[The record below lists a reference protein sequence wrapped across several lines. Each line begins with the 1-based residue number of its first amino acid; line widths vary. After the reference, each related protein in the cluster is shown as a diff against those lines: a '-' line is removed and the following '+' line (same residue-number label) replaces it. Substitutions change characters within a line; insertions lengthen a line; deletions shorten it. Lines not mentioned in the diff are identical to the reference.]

1 MSLKYS
7 KRTHMIKLFKRFPS
21 GLLLGVIFLG
31 LSWQLAAQQW
41 PDPRNK
47 TSSSIRAG
55 FNGSLIY
62 PGFRGGLEFPV
73 KRIVFTRFR
82 GLKSPKTSVKDRFL
96 SAELAFYHHPDYHD
110 NLYILFGY
118 GFRKVKPNR
127 FFWEF
132 TPALGYS
139 RTLLGGET
147 YRVNHQTRVV
157 TRVRYPG
164 YHYALLS
171 LGSGMGKALTTRLSA
186 YARFSALLM
195 APSNNIVYLRPSLEL
210 GLIFTPEHFLITEP
224 KVVSRSKG
232 KIK

>member
-1 MSLKYS
+1 MRCKTLHEALVKFVCVLVLGALPMSAPAQELS
-7 KRTHMIKLFKRFPS
+7 FPR
-21 GLLLGVIFLG
+21 I
-31 LSWQLAAQQW
+31 
-41 PDPRNK
+41 K

-62 PGFRGGLEFPV
+62 PGFRGGLEFPF
-73 KRIVFTRFR
+73 KRIAFTRFR
-82 GLKSPKTSVKDRFL
+82 GIKAPRTSVKDRFL

-110 NLYILFGY
+110 NLYVVFGC
-118 GFRKVKPNR
+118 GFRRVKTNG

-164 YHYALLS
+164 YHYAILS
-171 LGSGMGKALTTRLSA
+171 LGSGMGKALTPRLSVFS
-186 YARFSALLM
+186 RISALIM

-232 KIK
+232 KLK